1 MVRPLLPHIIAH
13 CHGKGI
19 IIFKLYASM
28 HALGVYI
35 WECMFLQVYRH
46 AGKIRNK
53 DLNASYKGSVNFLR
67 YFLSNMTGVLL
78 SSQNSSET
86 RVPAI
91 WYAIYRLKEK
101 TLYPCQEERTL
112 GKTVK
117 LAPALKTQSSSL

>member
-86 RVPAI
+86 RVPAD
-91 WYAIYRLKEK
+91 WYAIYRLREK
-101 TLYPCQEERTL
+101 APLPTPGRDASGRNCQVSTR
-112 GKTVK
+112 
-117 LAPALKTQSSSL
+117 S